1 MSSNLLALFSGVVTI
16 PNRMHACAKLFGS
29 SRWLPFADVMYPIRD
44 ISPDSQG
51 IAATMLEL
59 NNSSERQR
67 EIAAEIGLQARGT
80 LPI

>member
-1 MSSNLLALFSGVVTI
+1 MSSNLLALFSGVVAI
-16 PNRMHACAKLFGS
+16 PNRITHVQSCWVAGADGRLFRCYVS
-29 SRWLPFADVMYPIRD
+29 NPN